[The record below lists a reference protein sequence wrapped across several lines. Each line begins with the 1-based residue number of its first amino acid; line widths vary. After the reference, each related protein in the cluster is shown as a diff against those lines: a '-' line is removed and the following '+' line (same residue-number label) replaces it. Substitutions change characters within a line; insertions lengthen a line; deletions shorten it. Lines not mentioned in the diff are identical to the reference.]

1 MINKSQMN
9 PIKAFLSSI
18 SSVNNRDAASQNEK
32 KTAPVKGESRTSVFY
47 TSGNNTVNNVGVPTR
62 NSNTRSL
69 DHYNINPK
77 TRKAIH

>member
-1 MINKSQMN
+1 MLLRKT
-9 PIKAFLSSI
+9 
-18 SSVNNRDAASQNEK
+18 RR
-32 KTAPVKGESRTSVFY
+32 KTAPVKGESRTSVFS

-62 NSNTRSL
+62 NGNTSSL